1 MHRPVLTSLGGF
13 SFVSEN
19 RATRKIPIGKGSDVK
34 EMEEKKF
41 SVSDDLVVSL
51 DYTLRLEDGRVVDT
65 SAGREPLE
73 FLQGHS
79 QIVPGLE
86 QALYGM
92 YVGDEK
98 EVVVQPEDGYGV
110 LDPDAFQ
117 EIPLNVF
124 PSDITLEPGMGLE
137 LMDNSGELM
146 LAFVAEVR
154 PDNVLLDFNH
164 PLAGATLQF
173 NVKVAALR
181 HATTDELAHGHVH
194 SVEDEH

>member
-1 MHRPVLTSLGGF
+1 MHRPVLTTLGGF
-13 SFVSEN
+13 SFVNEK
-19 RATRKIPIGKGSDVK
+19 RATRQILAGKGSDVK

-51 DYTLRLEDGRVVDT
+51 DYTLRLEDGQVVDT

-79 QIVPGLE
+79 QIVAGLE

-98 EVVVQPEDGYGV
+98 DVVVQPEDGYGV
-110 LDPDAFQ
+110 RNPDAFQ
-117 EIPLNVF
+117 EVPMNLF

-137 LMDNSGELM
+137 LMDDSGQLM

-154 PDNVLLDFNH
+154 PDSVLLDFNH
-164 PLAGATLQF
+164 PLAGATLHF

-181 HATTDELAHGHVH
+181 NATTDELEHGHVH
-194 SVEDEH
+194 SVGDEH